1 MNRLQRVKESVMG
14 RDGGGNKLI
23 VLAAAAVVGLA
34 LGIVLMSGRL
44 AGAAPNVDEIQAPL
58 TTSTDRDD
66 VID

>member
-1 MNRLQRVKESVMG
+1 MG
-14 RDGGGNKLI
+14 RDGGGNKLV

-44 AGAAPNVDEIQAPL
+44 AGATPNVDEIQAPL
-58 TTSTDRDD
+58 TTSTDLDD

>member
-1 MNRLQRVKESVMG
+1 MG